1 MRSAL
6 RNVPEQPKSMP
17 NSMVTVRISKESGC
31 PASPDDDGDVMFE
44 IFSKNGLPTCKNEGE
59 SIDIFN

>member
-1 MRSAL
+1 
-6 RNVPEQPKSMP
+6 MP

-44 IFSKNGLPTCKNEGE
+44 IFSKNGLPTCENEGE